1 MAGHEPCARVA
12 EEIDLD
18 ELSRWHHA
26 AHLIG
31 GQVGARVG
39 FEFRVGVGVR
49 VRVVARVSL
58 RLRCSGWDSV

>member
-1 MAGHEPCARVA
+1 MRHEPCARVA

-18 ELSRWHHA
+18 ELARWHHA

-39 FEFRVGVGVR
+39 FEVRVGVRVR
-49 VRVVARVSL
+49 VRVVARVSGYG
-58 RLRCSGWDSV
+58 CDSGWDSV